1 LDEITAGPL
10 PWHRGLLGHLG
21 EIPMIGALVVTHGHL
36 GRELVAAAEMIV
48 GEISHIQ
55 AVSVGWHDDVNDAR
69 KDIEK
74 RITEVEGGSGVIILT
89 DMFGGTPSNIAFSF
103 HDPGKVDVVTG
114 VNLPMIIKI
123 AGQKEGE
130 TLDSLAGIVRD
141 QGRSSISTASEFLSV

>member
-1 LDEITAGPL
+1 
-10 PWHRGLLGHLG
+10 
-21 EIPMIGALVVTHGHL
+21 MIGALVVTHGHL

-48 GEISHIQ
+48 GEISYIQ

-74 RITEVEGGSGVIILT
+74 RISEVENGQGVILLT

-103 HDPGKVDVVTG
+103 HEPGKVDVVTG

-123 AGQKEGE
+123 AGQKDGD
-130 TLDSLAGIVRD
+130 TLDSLTRIIRD
-141 QGRSSISTASEFLSV
+141 QGRSSISTASEFLAV

>member
-1 LDEITAGPL
+1 
-10 PWHRGLLGHLG
+10 
-21 EIPMIGALVVTHGHL
+21 MIGALVVTHGHL
-36 GRELVAAAEMIV
+36 GQELVAAAEMIV

-55 AVSVGWHDDVNDAR
+55 AVSIGWHDDVNDAR

-74 RITEVEGGSGVIILT
+74 RIAEVENGHGVLVLT

-130 TLDSLAGIVRD
+130 TLDSLARIVRD
-141 QGRSSISTASEFLSV
+141 QGRSSIAMASDFLGA

>member
-1 LDEITAGPL
+1 
-10 PWHRGLLGHLG
+10 
-21 EIPMIGALVVTHGHL
+21 MVGALVVTHGHL

-55 AVSVGWHDDVNDAR
+55 SVSVGWNDDVNDAR

-74 RITEVEGGSGVIILT
+74 RIAEVESGRGVLILT

-123 AGQKEGE
+123 ATQKGGD
-130 TLDSLAGIVRD
+130 TLDSLAGVVRD
-141 QGRSSISTASEFLSV
+141 QGRSSISTASEFLGV